1 MAGRFGYLLIGGA
14 ALFAGMVV
22 QGDIDF
28 HDDDVVIHRSV
39 KSDRAEPDIDRR
51 IDRIVDRATEKI
63 EIRGE
68 NGRNAVETPTEG
80 TLAAAIAELVRA
92 EGSLITARMDDDLPA
107 STIKQIEQRRD
118 AARQDVDRIAKDVRA
133 RSRDDRDAL
142 RQEIR
147 DDVRE
152 TIRDAVRG

>member
-1 MAGRFGYLLIGGA
+1 MAGRFGYFLIGGV

-22 QGDIDF
+22 QGDIDL
-28 HDDDVVIHRSV
+28 DNDDVVVHRIA
-39 KSDRAEPDIDRR
+39 KSDRADPDIDRR

-63 EIRGE
+63 EVRGE
-68 NGRNAVETPTEG
+68 NGRTVDSTAERA
-80 TLAAAIAELVRA
+80 LAAAIAALVRA
-92 EGSLITARMDDDLPA
+92 EGSLITARMDDDLPESA
-107 STIKQIEQRRD
+107 IEQVEQRRD
-118 AARQDVDRIAKDVRA
+118 AARQDVDRIANNVRA
-133 RSRDDRDAL
+133 RSRNDRDTL